1 MKQKNQ
7 RRRKTKKHR
16 RKKNI
21 RRKVEKKIPEINFKQ
36 FKNLKIGRHI
46 RQLKKLNLL
55 LKRKKYQKLVL
66 KNSKIQRLAI
76 T

>member
-7 RRRKTKKHR
+7 RRKKTKKHR

-36 FKNLKIGRHI
+36 FKNLK
-46 RQLKKLNLL
+46 NLIL
-55 LKRKKYQKLVL
+55 
-66 KNSKIQRLAI
+66 I
-76 T
+76 